1 MKDWKTT
8 LFGLVSAFF
17 AFVLF
22 SPQYFPSWLHDLS
35 AFAVVGGLAGLG
47 ITAKDYRKS
56 LLDRPWN
63 KDDR

>member
-8 LFGLVSAFF
+8 LFGLASALF

-22 SPQYFPSWLHDLS
+22 SPEYFPSWMRDVS
-35 AFAVVGGLAGLG
+35 SFAVAGGLAGLG
-47 ITAKDYRKS
+47 ITAKDHKRS

-63 KDDR
+63 KEG